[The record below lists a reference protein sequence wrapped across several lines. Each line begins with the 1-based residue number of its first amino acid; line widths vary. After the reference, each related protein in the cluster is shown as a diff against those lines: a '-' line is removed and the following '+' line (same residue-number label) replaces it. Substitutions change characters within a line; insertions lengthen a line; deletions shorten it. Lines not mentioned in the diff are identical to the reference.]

1 VLDEM
6 LSRDDWAL
14 ELLTRISKN
23 EVAASA
29 LDAGHRTRLL
39 KHPSGEIRT
48 TAARVLAGGP
58 SADRAQVIAQF
69 RPALLLKSDVV
80 HGLAIFQERC
90 ATCHRRADR
99 GNDIGPD
106 LRSVTAHE
114 PARLLAEILDP
125 NADVQPGYHA
135 YNCRLQSGEELYGII
150 ASETATSLTI
160 KLPDGTSRTVL
171 RSDIASLENS
181 NRSLMPE
188 GLESGLTPQDISDLI
203 ALLRSP
209 LESGTLRQR

>member
-1 VLDEM
+1 M
-6 LSRDDWAL
+6 
-14 ELLTRISKN
+14 
-23 EVAASA
+23 
-29 LDAGHRTRLL
+29 
-39 KHPSGEIRT
+39 
-48 TAARVLAGGP
+48 AR
-58 SADRAQVIAQF
+58 
-69 RPALLLKSDVV
+69 
-80 HGLAIFQERC
+80 GLAIFRERC
-90 ATCHRRADR
+90 ATCHQRADR

-106 LRSVTAHE
+106 LRSVIAHE

-160 KLPDGTSRTVL
+160 KFPDGTLRTVL
-171 RSDIASLENS
+171 RSDIAALEDS

-188 GLESGLTPQDISDLI
+188 GLEAGLTPQDISDLI

-209 LESGTLRQR
+209 FASPAEPRR